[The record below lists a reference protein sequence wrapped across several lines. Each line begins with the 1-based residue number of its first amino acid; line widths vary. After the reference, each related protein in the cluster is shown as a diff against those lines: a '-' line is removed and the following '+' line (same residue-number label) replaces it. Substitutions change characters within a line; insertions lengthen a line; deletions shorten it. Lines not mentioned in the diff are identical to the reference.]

1 MKGKLTRRVLRGCAD
16 FEYGCAPGTAM
27 LGPGEKLATAD
38 PVAAMLGTGGT
49 GSADRTNVRKKRQS
63 KTEVV
68 LRVGTVNVG
77 TMHGR
82 SAEVS
87 EMLKERKLDFCCL
100 QETRWKG
107 GSAKQIGSYKFF
119 WVGSK
124 GGDSGVGVMVAQK
137 WTQNV
142 IGVTRINDRL
152 IVVRL
157 SIGKTILNLISVYAP
172 QVGRSMEDKE
182 EFYYEL
188 GQVTEKIKEEELIM
202 VCGDLN
208 GHVGERVQGFEA
220 VHGGRG
226 FGVRNLEGEMILE
239 FAEAHK
245 LTVLNTWFLK
255 EDTKKISYE
264 SGGCKTVVDYML
276 TRQRD
281 RTLVPDVNVIGKESF
296 IPQHKLMI
304 GKLFVRE
311 QMRRKKQV
319 FKSKPKLWR
328 LKDPRVQRE
337 FRTRVEQFGSEREA
351 AENLNVETMWTGMK
365 DNLLTAAEEVCG
377 RTKGK
382 PRHVETWWWNEEC
395 AEAVHKK
402 KILFDAQEKAKEEGV
417 SEDEMKKAVYEYRVA
432 KRDAKKVISR
442 AKEAERKKWGEDLD
456 KENEKGRVF
465 KVVKRL
471 VKKNADVVGSGC
483 IKDEA
488 GKIVVEE
495 GELKETWRKYFERLL
510 NEEFDWDRDALE
522 AGLEVSGPIEAVTTV
537 EVRAAI
543 RKMKNDRGSGPS
555 GLVAD
560 VLKAAG
566 EVGVN
571 WMTDVCNAVM
581 TEGKIPSDWC
591 KSWMVTVFKGKGDA
605 LECGSYRGIKLL
617 EHGMKIFERV
627 LEARLRRN
635 VVIDDMQFGF
645 MPGRGTTDAIFIVR
659 QLQER
664 YLEKNR
670 ELWMAFVDL
679 EKAFD
684 RVPREVLWWALREV
698 GVEEH
703 TISVIKTMYVGA
715 TTSVK
720 VNGNESTAFEV
731 KVGVHQGSVL
741 SPLLF
746 TIVLEALS
754 NKFRGGLPMEML
766 YADDLILIAESEEL
780 LKKKVR
786 IWKEGMEAKGLRVNL
801 AKTKVLKCG
810 VGCRQVAKSGKYP
823 CGVCRQGVGRNCIQ
837 CNKCKS
843 WVHKKCS
850 GITGKL
856 KPDSSF
862 QCKTCVRKGEHGDL
876 VDKKEIDLGSGVV
889 LEQVKSFCYLGDVI
903 GAGGGAEDASRNR
916 VKCGWAKFHDLGCVL
931 KGRGASWSIKGKF
944 YRSCV
949 QKTLLHGTETWPAK
963 MEDMQ
968 RLERAEKSM
977 VRWMCGVSLKKGCR
991 SEDLLQRLGVES
1003 ITSVM
1008 RRGRLRWY
1016 GHVERKPNT
1025 DWTSK
1030 CRYVEVEGK
1039 CGKGRPRMTF
1049 GARVE
1054 QDMNLFGLTKE
1065 MAQDRDL
1072 WRGFH
1077 SGKPSN
1083 PGVARKS

>member
-1 MKGKLTRRVLRGCAD
+1 M
-16 FEYGCAPGTAM
+16 
-27 LGPGEKLATAD
+27 
-38 PVAAMLGTGGT
+38 
-49 GSADRTNVRKKRQS
+49 
-63 KTEVV
+63 
-68 LRVGTVNVG
+68 
-77 TMHGR
+77 
-82 SAEVS
+82 
-87 EMLKERKLDFCCL
+87 
-100 QETRWKG
+100 
-107 GSAKQIGSYKFF
+107 
-119 WVGSK
+119 
-124 GGDSGVGVMVAQK
+124 
-137 WTQNV
+137 
-142 IGVTRINDRL
+142 
-152 IVVRL
+152 
-157 SIGKTILNLISVYAP
+157 
-172 QVGRSMEDKE
+172 
-182 EFYYEL
+182 
-188 GQVTEKIKEEELIM
+188 
-202 VCGDLN
+202 
-208 GHVGERVQGFEA
+208 
-220 VHGGRG
+220 HGGRG

-245 LTVLNTWFLK
+245 LTVLNTWFVK
-255 EDTKKISYE
+255 EDTKKITYE

-281 RTLVPDVNVIGKESF
+281 RTMVPDVKVIGKESF

-328 LKDPRVQRE
+328 LKDPKIQRE
-337 FRTRVEQFGSEREA
+337 FRTRIEHLGGKSDA
-351 AENLNVETMWTGMK
+351 AGNLGVETVWTGMR
-365 DNLLTAAEEVCG
+365 DNLLTVAEEVCG

-382 PRHVETWWWNEEC
+382 PRHAETWWWNEDC

-402 KILFDAQEKAKEEGV
+402 KILFDAQKKAKEEGV
-417 SEDEMKKAVYEYRVA
+417 SEAEINKAVYEYNVA

-456 KENEKGRVF
+456 KEDEKGRVF

-495 GELKETWRKYFERLL
+495 EELKETWRKYFERLL
-510 NEEFDWDRDALE
+510 NEEFDWDRDALT
-522 AGLEVSGPIEAVTTV
+522 AGLEISGPMEAVTTE

-543 RKMKNDRGSGPS
+543 GKMKSDRGSGPS

-560 VLKAAG
+560 ILKAAG

-581 TEGKIPSDWC
+581 TEGKVPSDWC

-617 EHGMKIFERV
+617 EHGMKVFERV

-703 TISVIKTMYVGA
+703 TISVIKAMYAGA

-746 TIVLEALS
+746 TVVLEALS

-766 YADDLILIAESEEL
+766 YADDLILIAESEEQ
-780 LKKKVR
+780 LKEKVR

-810 VGCRQVAKSGKYP
+810 VGCGQVTKSGKHP
-823 CGVCRQGVGRNCIQ
+823 CGVCRQGVGDRGYSIK
-837 CNKCKS
+837 CNKCQS

-850 GITGKL
+850 GVKGRL
-856 KPDSSF
+856 RPDTNF
-862 QCKTCVRKGEHGDL
+862 QCKACVSNGEHSDL
-876 VDKKEIDLGSGVV
+876 VDKKEIELGSGVV

-916 VKCGWAKFHDLGCVL
+916 VKCGWAKFHELGCVL
-931 KGRGASWSIKGKF
+931 KDRGASWSIKGKF

-1016 GHVERKPNT
+1016 GHVERKPDE

-1030 CRYVEVEGK
+1030 CRYVELEGK
-1039 CGKGRPRMTF
+1039 RGKGRPKMTF
-1049 GARVE
+1049 EARVK
-1054 QDMNLFGLTKE
+1054 QDMDLFGLTKE
-1065 MAQDRDL
+1065 MAQNRDL
-1072 WRGFH
+1072 WRDFH

-1083 PGVARKS
+1083 PGVARKNGRCKRK